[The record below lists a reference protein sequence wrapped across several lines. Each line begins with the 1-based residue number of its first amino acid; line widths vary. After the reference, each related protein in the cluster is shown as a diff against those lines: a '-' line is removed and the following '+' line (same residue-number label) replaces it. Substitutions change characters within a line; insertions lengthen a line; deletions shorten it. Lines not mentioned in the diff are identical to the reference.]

1 MRFNFM
7 NHKKQKIVFWAF
19 TTPVVAMMLMSA
31 IGLLAAWPQN
41 VEGMSHLGYP
51 PYFMTFLGTAKLL
64 GAVALLYRR
73 FPTLTE
79 WAYAGFT
86 FVFFGAAYSH
96 FSAGD
101 GMAKAIIPMV
111 ALGLLA
117 GSYHFGKKQQGSGT

>member
-1 MRFNFM
+1 MRFDFM
-7 NHKKQKIVFWAF
+7 NQKKQKLIFWAF

-41 VEGMSHLGYP
+41 VEGMIHLGYP
-51 PYFMTFLGTAKLL
+51 TYFMTFLGTAKLL
-64 GAVALLYRR
+64 GAAALLYRR
-73 FPTLTE
+73 FPILTE

-101 GMAKAIIPMV
+101 GMAKTIIPMV

-117 GSYHFGKKQQGSGT
+117 GSYFFGKKQQG